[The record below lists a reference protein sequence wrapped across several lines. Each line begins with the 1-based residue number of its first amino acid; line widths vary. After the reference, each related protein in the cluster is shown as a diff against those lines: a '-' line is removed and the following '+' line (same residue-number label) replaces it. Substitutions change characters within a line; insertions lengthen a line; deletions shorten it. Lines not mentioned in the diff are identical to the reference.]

1 MAMESAAR
9 LNKYLQLQELLAVN
23 RSMDVCVC
31 VSLYKLAA
39 YKFSGNNKGVN

>member
-23 RSMDVCVC
+23 RSMDVCV
-31 VSLYKLAA
+31 SLYKLAA